1 MLLVVSFPCRTLCC
15 SDRSTAEMFFSKGL
29 QSQQLTAELWNVGCV
44 KWQPWLSTL
53 LQPRQSKGGSCCQPQ
68 KVRLFS
74 LTHHTSEKTNWAQK
88 SASVL
93 LSEGCHAPRKQFLYV
108 LSMDFCPGHTHRLS
122 KTTQRALGSL
132 SLRAASLSSPSAFW
146 REYLGDFVMP
156 TSLPPS

>member
-1 MLLVVSFPCRTLCC
+1 MQPS
-15 SDRSTAEMFFSKGL
+15 AMG
-29 QSQQLTAELWNVGCV
+29 
-44 KWQPWLSTL
+44 QPWLSTL

-74 LTHHTSEKTNWAQK
+74 FAHHTSEKTNWAQK

-156 TSLPPS
+156 TSLPPADCQVQYIHKDEQSYLIFSLPVSLVLLGLQISVGFI